1 MNVMNRPLFRQA
13 GGPMEPMP
21 ADMMPPASAPMPAG
35 MGAAPPPPDVGM
47 AMEQAQA
54 EGMAEGAA
62 IGDQYMAETL
72 MNIDGAENYESLI
85 NGLRGNE
92 MPLQARYAE
101 LAEFVGPEDAQ
112 ATPESVLALTQPGI
126 MMTEQG
132 AANSGIGQLM
142 QGMVDDV
149 AMTTDTG
156 ATPMGQGV
164 GELMMSGAQG
174 APVPQNFRYGGAVGM
189 HQGTPV
195 QKFQSGAGVMPRIFS
210 EPRPEKSFGDY
221 FPGIEGD
228 REEYD
233 RIMAEH
239 LAATGIDPTNRM
251 ATAPQTPYPTYEPDR
266 ADIML
271 PPAARISL
279 DPQRIGPNIVSA
291 AEELRKLGVYN
302 KFDPEAAKLNIRAQR
317 DKLLPLMEETYNTE
331 AVVQNAR
338 SSFLFDVAKAGLAF
352 ASGVD
357 PTTGQNIAGKPL
369 LAQAAMVAQPV
380 ATSAQKNSKAIAQAK
395 RLPKVAALQSAMEI
409 ERERVSQERS
419 RESAIMRTA
428 VALGLSNAQIEAQRN
443 KTNAQLSF
451 KAELANAA
459 ATNEQNRIGFQ
470 GKLAELHNLRRTNL
484 QKYVTELQTIAAD
497 NRLEK
502 EFAGRADLATLQYG
516 LSRELAIT
524 QHLLGV
530 QRRNQEYGIS
540 LGLLDEQQE
549 NWLDRFAEEKELKLD
564 MLDLSQDFSE
574 DMQEQKQLFDQN
586 ILGQKLMFEEDTL
599 MKQMAS
605 ANFVASTRAATQRNA
620 QILNAQLQML
630 RDNRDGLLKQF
641 ELKLKERGLDDKR
654 AAQQAKL
661 ELNYF
666 ELFLDNEKENLI
678 SFGTTGKNAARTI
691 LADDALLNLYA
702 QGQTTGDQTN
712 MIETAIN
719 MLTTQSQ
726 AFSQELGEFVVM
738 EGEGVTPAVEEA
750 MRLRQTRGF
759 QDGGEVV
766 VEEEEPT
773 RIISNQVD
781 LTSATGVSQL
791 EKYVSGPAQYLSEI
805 KRGLGGE
812 PSGEPFG
819 QKRQQADAELKS
831 LATATKNFLRE
842 EIAGRF
848 FSSDAMD
855 LNEQLGNPGG
865 LTDQFTFEKLKA
877 MDSKLREGGE
887 LIDEILENPR
897 QYSKSQI
904 TQARANRKRLDILLE
919 NYETAI
925 DNFATNLGQKDKPD
939 PALFDR
945 SLQATMSQ

>member
-1 MNVMNRPLFRQA
+1 MDRPLFRQA

-21 ADMMPPASAPMPAG
+21 ADMMPPAPAPMPAG
-35 MGAAPPPPDVGM
+35 MGAAPPPPDMGM
-47 AMEQAQA
+47 AMEQAGA

-62 IGDQYMAETL
+62 LGEQYMAETL
-72 MNIDGAENYESLI
+72 MGIDQAQDVESLI

-156 ATPMGQGV
+156 PTPMGQGV

-195 QKFQSGAGVMPRIFS
+195 QKFQSGAGVFPLTS
-210 EPRPEKSFGDY
+210 KPRPKKSFGDMVWDWL
-221 FPGIEGD
+221 PIEGD
-228 REEYD
+228 QEEYD
-233 RIMAEH
+233 RLMAER
-239 LAATGIDPTNRM
+239 LAETSIDPTNRM
-251 ATAPQTPYPTYEPDR
+251 ATVPQTPYPTYEPEK
-266 ADIML
+266 ADITL
-271 PPAARISL
+271 PPAAQISL
-279 DPQRIGPNIVSA
+279 DPRRISDNVSLA
-291 AEELRKLGVYN
+291 TDVLREMGVYN

-317 DKLLPLMEETYNTE
+317 DKLLPLMEETYDTE

-338 SSFLFDVAKAGLAF
+338 SSFLFDIAKAGLAF

-369 LAQAAMVAQPV
+369 LAQAAMAAQPV

-395 RLPKVAALQSAMEI
+395 RLPKIAALQSAMEL

-419 RESAIMRTA
+419 RESAIMQIATS
-428 VALGLSNAQIEAQRN
+428 LGLNRTQIEAQRN
-443 KTNAQLSF
+443 KANAQLSF

-459 ATNEQNRIGFQ
+459 ALNENQKIGFQ

-502 EFAGRADLATLQYG
+502 QFAGRADLATLQYG

-540 LGLLDEQQE
+540 LGLLDAQQE

-564 MLDLSQDFSE
+564 LLDLSQDFSE

-586 ILGQKLMFEEDTL
+586 ILGQKLLFEEETL

-605 ANFVASTRAATQRNA
+605 ANFVASTRAATQRNS
-620 QILNAQLQML
+620 QILNAQIQML

-750 MRLRQTRGF
+750 MRLRQTKGF

-877 MDSKLREGGE
+877 LDSKLREGGE

-945 SLQATMSQ
+945 SLQAMMSQ

>member
-738 EGEGVTPAVEEA
+738 EGEGVTSAVEEA

>member
-1 MNVMNRPLFRQA
+1 MNVMDRPLFRQA

-21 ADMMPPASAPMPAG
+21 ADMMPPASAPMP
-35 MGAAPPPPDVGM
+35 PPPDMGM
-47 AMEQAQA
+47 AMEQAGA
-54 EGMAEGAA
+54 EGLAEGAA

-72 MNIDGAENYESLI
+72 MNIDGSENYESLI

-101 LAEFVGPEDAQ
+101 LAEFVGPDDAQ
-112 ATPESVLALTQPGI
+112 ATPQSVLALTQPGI

-149 AMTTDTG
+149 TMTTDTG

-195 QKFQSGAGVMPRIFS
+195 QNFQSGAGVMPRIFS

-221 FPGIEGD
+221 FPIIEGD

-233 RIMAEH
+233 RIMAER
-239 LAATGIDPTNRM
+239 LAATGVDPTNRM
-251 ATAPQTPYPTYEPDR
+251 ATAPQTPYPTYEPEK

-338 SSFLFDVAKAGLAF
+338 SSFLFDIAKAGLAF

-443 KTNAQLSF
+443 KANAQLGF

-459 ATNEQNRIGFQ
+459 ATNEQNRTVFQ
-470 GKLAELHNLRRTNL
+470 GKLADLHDLRRTDL
-484 QKYVTELQTIAAD
+484 QKYVTELGAIAAD

-502 EFAGRADLATLQYG
+502 NFAGRADLATLQYG

-530 QRRNQEYGIS
+530 QKRNQDYGIS
-540 LGLLDEQQE
+540 LGLLDEQQK

-564 MLDLSQDFSE
+564 LLDLSQDFSE

-586 ILGQKLMFEEDTL
+586 ILGQKLVFEEDTL
-599 MKQMAS
+599 MRQMAS
-605 ANFVASTRAATQRNA
+605 ANFVASTRAETQRTAQIVNA
-620 QILNAQLQML
+620 QMQML

-641 ELKLKERGLDDKR
+641 ELKLKERGLDDKK

-678 SFGTTGKNAARTI
+678 SFGNTGKNAARNL
-691 LADDALLNLYA
+691 LANQALLDSYA
-702 QGQTTGDQTN
+702 AGQTTGDQTN
-712 MIETAIN
+712 MIESSIN
-719 MLTTQSQ
+719 LLSSETQ
-726 AFSQELGEFVVM
+726 AFDREIGEFVTVG
-738 EGEGVTPAVEEA
+738 GEDLTTAVRQA
-750 MRLRQTRGF
+750 MQLRQTRGF
-759 QDGGEVV
+759 QEGGEVA
-766 VEEEEPT
+766 VEEELFPE
-773 RIISNQVD
+773 RIISNEVD
-781 LTSATGVSQL
+781 LSTATGAGVAL
-791 EKYVSGPAQYLSEI
+791 KPFATGAQYLSEVG
-805 KRGLGGE
+805 RNVFGVDMAGDVGE
-812 PSGEPFG
+812 E
-819 QKRQQADAELKS
+819 RQQATAELMS

-842 EIAGRF
+842 DVAGRLYASDIADLSTQLATPGF
-848 FSSDAMD
+848 FNSDK
-855 LNEQLGNPGG
+855 
-865 LTDQFTFEKLKA
+865 FTFEKLEA
-877 MDSKLREGGE
+877 MRSKLTEGGE
-887 LIDEILENPR
+887 LIDNILENP
-897 QYSKSQI
+897 QQHTKAQI
-904 TQARANRKRLDILLE
+904 TKARANRKRLDILLE
-919 NYETAI
+919 NYDLAI
-925 DNFATNLGQKDKPD
+925 TNFATNIGAMDKPD
-939 PALFDR
+939 PSLFDR
-945 SLQATMSQ
+945 SLQAMTPR

>member
-1 MNVMNRPLFRQA
+1 
-13 GGPMEPMP
+13 MEPMP
-21 ADMMPPASAPMPAG
+21 ADMMPPPSAPMPAG
-35 MGAAPPPPDVGM
+35 MGAAPPPPDMGM
-47 AMEQAQA
+47 AMEQAGA

-72 MNIDGAENYESLI
+72 MGIDEAQDVESLI
-85 NGLRGNE
+85 NGLRGNQ

-132 AANSGIGQLM
+132 ATNSGIGQLM

-156 ATPMGQGV
+156 PTPMGQGV
-164 GELMMSGAQG
+164 GELMMSGAQE

-195 QKFQSGAGVMPRIFS
+195 QKFQSGAGVMPILS
-210 EPRPEKSFGDY
+210 EPRPDKSFGDY
-221 FPGIEGD
+221 LPDWDWIPIEGD

-239 LAATGIDPTNRM
+239 IAATGVDPTNRI
-251 ATAPQTPYPTYEPDR
+251 ATAPQTPYPTYEPEK

-271 PPAARISL
+271 PPAAQISL
-279 DPQRIGPNIVSA
+279 DPRRIGPNIA
-291 AEELRKLGVYN
+291 LATDELRKLGLYN
-302 KFDPEAAKLNIRAQR
+302 KFDPEATKLNIRAQR
-317 DKLLPLMEETYNTE
+317 DKLLPLMEETYDTE

-338 SSFLFDVAKAGLAF
+338 SSFLFDIAKAGLAF

-395 RLPKVAALQSAMEI
+395 RLPKIAALQSAMEI

-419 RESAIMRTA
+419 RESDFMQIATT
-428 VALGLSNAQIEAQRN
+428 LGI
-443 KTNAQLSF
+443 TNAQLEQQRNTANAQLGF

-459 ATNEQNRIGFQ
+459 ALNENQKVGFQ
-470 GKLAELHNLRRTNL
+470 AELADLHNLRRTNL
-484 QKYVTELQTIAAD
+484 GKYVAKLQTIAAD

-530 QRRNQEYGIS
+530 QKRNQEYGIS
-540 LGLLDEQQE
+540 LGLLDQQQE

-564 MLDLSQDFSE
+564 LLDVSQDFSE

-586 ILGQKLMFEEDTL
+586 ILGQKLSFEEATL
-599 MKQMAS
+599 IKQMAS
-605 ANFVASTRAATQRNA
+605 ANFVATTRAATQRNA
-620 QILNAQLQML
+620 QIVNAQLQML

-750 MRLRQTRGF
+750 LQLRQTRGF

-791 EKYVSGPAQYLSEI
+791 EKYVSGPVQYLSEV

-848 FSSDAMD
+848 FSSDAID

-887 LIDEILENPR
+887 LIDDILENPR

-904 TQARANRKRLDILLE
+904 TQARANRQRLNILLE